1 MINEKMTFADLKCFE
16 EALHR
21 KLTDNEAMLGYT
33 KGFQALLEF
42 IGMTEEKYMAYLQL
56 LKLLVTY
63 CTEDKIKFAKLRQS
77 ADYSDAFALLSDFIA
92 DCSIE
97 DVPEKEGFTIE
108 EDNELADPIYEYS
121 VDNNEFSIEK
131 IIDYFVF
138 NLSEEEKF
146 WYSEYLKL
154 DKELS
159 NLKKFVQDILDDEEE
174 HIVEE
179 MFSDMF
185 DIVKQSVVEMTAA
198 KLANDGNSQVLN
210 KVLMKEVLDYI
221 ENNWTNYT
229 VQIIN
234 DSIKVKKY

>member
-97 DVPEKEGFTIE
+97 DVPEKEGFSIE
-108 EDNELADPIYEYS
+108 EDNELGDPVNEDTVDEDDIS
-121 VDNNEFSIEK
+121 VDEIIE
-131 IIDYFVF
+131 YFVL
-138 NLSEEEKF
+138 NLSEEETF
-146 WYSEYLKL
+146 WYLEYLKL

-159 NLKKFVQDILDDEEE
+159 NLKKFVQDLLDDEEE

-179 MFSDMF
+179 MFSAMF
-185 DIVKQSVVEMTAA
+185 DVVKQSVVEMTAA
-198 KLANDGNSQVLN
+198 KLASDGNSQKLN
-210 KVLMKEVLDYI
+210 KDLIKEVLDYI

-234 DSIKVKKY
+234 DSIKVKKF

>member
-33 KGFQALLEF
+33 KGFKALLDF

-97 DVPEKEGFTIE
+97 DVPEKEGFSIE
-108 EDNELADPIYEYS
+108 EDCESKNCEDSTDDDDIS
-121 VDNNEFSIEK
+121 VDEIIE
-131 IIDYFVF
+131 YFVL
-138 NLSEEEKF
+138 NLSEDETF
-146 WYSEYLKL
+146 WYLEYLKL

-159 NLKKFVQDILDDEEE
+159 NLKKFVQDLLDDEEE
-174 HIVEE
+174 HIVED
-179 MFSDMF
+179 MFSAMF
-185 DIVKQSVVEMTAA
+185 DVVKQSVVEMTAA

-210 KVLMKEVLDYI
+210 KDILKEVLDYI

-234 DSIKVKKY
+234 DSIKIKKY

>member
-97 DVPEKEGFTIE
+97 DVPEKEGFSIE
-108 EDNELADPIYEYS
+108 EDEESKSCEDSTDDDIS
-121 VDNNEFSIEK
+121 VDEIIE
-131 IIDYFVF
+131 YFVL
-138 NLSEEEKF
+138 NLSEEETF
-146 WYSEYLKL
+146 WYLEYLKL

-159 NLKKFVQDILDDEEE
+159 NLKKFVQDLLDDEEE

-179 MFSDMF
+179 MFSAMF
-185 DIVKQSVVEMTAA
+185 DVVKQSVVEMTAA
-198 KLANDGNSQVLN
+198 KLASDGNSQKLN
-210 KVLMKEVLDYI
+210 KDLIKEVLDYI

-234 DSIKVKKY
+234 DSIKIKKY

>member
-33 KGFQALLEF
+33 KGFKALLEF

-97 DVPEKEGFTIE
+97 DVPEKEGFSIE
-108 EDNELADPIYEYS
+108 EDNELGDPVNEDTVDEDDIS
-121 VDNNEFSIEK
+121 VDEIIE
-131 IIDYFVF
+131 YFVLT
-138 NLSEEEKF
+138 LSEEETF
-146 WYSEYLKL
+146 WYLEYLKL

-159 NLKKFVQDILDDEEE
+159 NLKKFVQDLLDDEEE

-179 MFSDMF
+179 MFSAMF
-185 DIVKQSVVEMTAA
+185 DVVKQSVVEMTAA
-198 KLANDGNSQVLN
+198 KLASDGNSQKLN
-210 KVLMKEVLDYI
+210 KDLIKEVLDYI
-221 ENNWTNYT
+221 ENNWTNYK

-234 DSIKVKKY
+234 DSIKVKKF

>member
-33 KGFQALLEF
+33 KGFKALLDF

-97 DVPEKEGFTIE
+97 DVPEKEGFSIE
-108 EDNELADPIYEYS
+108 EDNELADPINEDTVDEDCIS
-121 VDNNEFSIEK
+121 VDEIIE
-131 IIDYFVF
+131 YFVL
-138 NLSEEEKF
+138 NLSEEETF
-146 WYSEYLKL
+146 WYLEYLKL

-159 NLKKFVQDILDDEEE
+159 NLKKFVQDLLDDEEE
-174 HIVEE
+174 HIVEK

-185 DIVKQSVVEMTAA
+185 DVVKQSVVEMTAT

-210 KVLMKEVLDYI
+210 KAIMKEVLNYI

-234 DSIKVKKY
+234 DSIKVKKF

>member
-97 DVPEKEGFTIE
+97 DVHEKEGFSIE
-108 EDNELADPIYEYS
+108 EDNELGDSADEDCIS
-121 VDNNEFSIEK
+121 VDEIIE
-131 IIDYFVF
+131 YFVL
-138 NLSEEEKF
+138 NLSEEETF
-146 WYSEYLKL
+146 WYLEYLKL

-159 NLKKFVQDILDDEEE
+159 NLKKFVQDLLDDEEE

-179 MFSDMF
+179 MFSAMF
-185 DIVKQSVVEMTAA
+185 DVVKQSVVEMTAA
-198 KLANDGNSQVLN
+198 KLASDGNSQKLN
-210 KVLMKEVLDYI
+210 KDLMKEVLNYI

>member
-33 KGFQALLEF
+33 KGFKALLEF

-97 DVPEKEGFTIE
+97 DVPEKEGFSIE
-108 EDNELADPIYEYS
+108 DGNELDDPVNEDSTDEDDIS
-121 VDNNEFSIEK
+121 VDEIIE
-131 IIDYFVF
+131 YFVL
-138 NLSEEEKF
+138 NLSEEETF
-146 WYSEYLKL
+146 WYLEYLKL

-159 NLKKFVQDILDDEEE
+159 NLKKFVQDLLDDEEE
-174 HIVEE
+174 HIVEK

-185 DIVKQSVVEMTAA
+185 DVVKQSVVEMTAA
-198 KLANDGNSQVLN
+198 KLASDGNSQKLN
-210 KVLMKEVLDYI
+210 KDLIKEVLNYI

-234 DSIKVKKY
+234 DSIKIKKF

>member
-33 KGFQALLEF
+33 KGFKALLDF

-108 EDNELADPIYEYS
+108 DNEELGDPVNEDFTDEDSIS
-121 VDNNEFSIEK
+121 VDEIIE
-131 IIDYFVF
+131 YFVL
-138 NLSEEEKF
+138 NLSEEETF
-146 WYSEYLKL
+146 WYLEYLKL

-159 NLKKFVQDILDDEEE
+159 NLKKFVQDLLDDEEE

-179 MFSDMF
+179 MFSAMF
-185 DIVKQSVVEMTAA
+185 DVVKQSVVELTAA

-210 KVLMKEVLDYI
+210 KVLMKEVLNYI

-234 DSIKVKKY
+234 DSIKVKKF

>member
-97 DVPEKEGFTIE
+97 DAPEKEGFSIE
-108 EDNELADPIYEYS
+108 EEGESKNCEDCTDEDDIS
-121 VDNNEFSIEK
+121 VDEIIE
-131 IIDYFVF
+131 YFVL
-138 NLSEEEKF
+138 NLSEEETF
-146 WYSEYLKL
+146 WYLEYLKL

-159 NLKKFVQDILDDEEE
+159 NLKKFVQDLLDDEEE

-179 MFSDMF
+179 MFSAMF
-185 DIVKQSVVEMTAA
+185 DVVKQSVVEMTAA
-198 KLANDGNSQVLN
+198 KLASDGNSQKLN
-210 KVLMKEVLDYI
+210 KDLIKEVLDYI

-234 DSIKVKKY
+234 DSIKIKKY

>member
-97 DVPEKEGFTIE
+97 DVPEKEGFSIE
-108 EDNELADPIYEYS
+108 EDNELGDPVNEDTVDEDDIS
-121 VDNNEFSIEK
+121 VDEIIE
-131 IIDYFVF
+131 YFVL
-138 NLSEEEKF
+138 NLSEEETF
-146 WYSEYLKL
+146 WYLEYLKL

-159 NLKKFVQDILDDEEE
+159 NLKKFVQDLLDDEEE

-179 MFSDMF
+179 MFSAMF
-185 DIVKQSVVEMTAA
+185 DVVKQSVVEMTAA
-198 KLANDGNSQVLN
+198 KLAHDGNSQKLN
-210 KVLMKEVLDYI
+210 KDLMKEVLNYI

-234 DSIKVKKY
+234 DSIKIKKY

>member
-33 KGFQALLEF
+33 KGFKALLEC

-108 EDNELADPIYEYS
+108 EDEELGDPVNEDSTDDDDIS
-121 VDNNEFSIEK
+121 VDEIIE
-131 IIDYFVF
+131 YFVL
-138 NLSEEEKF
+138 NLSEEETF
-146 WYSEYLKL
+146 WYLEYLKL

-159 NLKKFVQDILDDEEE
+159 NLKKFVQDLLDDEEE

-179 MFSDMF
+179 MFSAMF
-185 DIVKQSVVEMTAA
+185 DVVKQSVVEMTAA
-198 KLANDGNSQVLN
+198 KLASDGNSQVLN
-210 KVLMKEVLDYI
+210 KAIIKEVLNYI

-234 DSIKVKKY
+234 DSIKVKKF

>member
-33 KGFQALLEF
+33 KGFKALLEF

-97 DVPEKEGFTIE
+97 DVPEKEGFSIE
-108 EDNELADPIYEYS
+108 EDCESKNCEDFTDDDCLS
-121 VDNNEFSIEK
+121 VDEIIE
-131 IIDYFVF
+131 YFVL
-138 NLSEEEKF
+138 NLSEEETF
-146 WYSEYLKL
+146 WYLEYLKL

-159 NLKKFVQDILDDEEE
+159 NLKKFVQDLLDDEEE
-174 HIVEE
+174 HIVEK

-185 DIVKQSVVEMTAA
+185 DVVKQSVIEMTAA
-198 KLANDGNSQVLN
+198 KLANDGNSQKLN
-210 KVLMKEVLDYI
+210 KDLLKEVLDYI

-234 DSIKVKKY
+234 DSIKVKKF

>member
-33 KGFQALLEF
+33 KGFKALLDF

-97 DVPEKEGFTIE
+97 DVPEKEGFSIE
-108 EDNELADPIYEYS
+108 EDNELGNPVNEDTVDEDCIS
-121 VDNNEFSIEK
+121 VDEIIE
-131 IIDYFVF
+131 YFVL
-138 NLSEEEKF
+138 NLSEEETF
-146 WYSEYLKL
+146 WYLEYLKL

-159 NLKKFVQDILDDEEE
+159 NLKKFVQDLLDDEEE

-179 MFSDMF
+179 MFSAMF
-185 DIVKQSVVEMTAA
+185 DVVKQSVIEITAA
-198 KLANDGNSQVLN
+198 KLASDGNSQVLN
-210 KVLMKEVLDYI
+210 KVLMKEVLNYI

-234 DSIKVKKY
+234 DSIKVKKF

>member
-1 MINEKMTFADLKCFE
+1 MINEKMPFADLKCFE

-33 KGFQALLEF
+33 KGFKALLEF

-97 DVPEKEGFTIE
+97 DVPEKEGFSIE
-108 EDNELADPIYEYS
+108 EDNELSDPVYEYS
-121 VDNNEFSIEK
+121 VDNSEFSVEK

-138 NLSEEEKF
+138 DLSEEDRF
-146 WYSEYLKL
+146 WYLEYLKL

-159 NLKKFVQDILDDEEE
+159 NLKKFVQDLLDDEEE

-179 MFSDMF
+179 MFSAMF
-185 DIVKQSVVEMTAA
+185 DVVKQSVVEMTAA
-198 KLANDGNSQVLN
+198 KLASDGNSQKLN
-210 KVLMKEVLDYI
+210 KDLIKEVLDYI

-234 DSIKVKKY
+234 DSIKIKKY

>member
-97 DVPEKEGFTIE
+97 DVPEKEGFSIE
-108 EDNELADPIYEYS
+108 EDEESKNCEDSTDEDSIS
-121 VDNNEFSIEK
+121 VDEIIE
-131 IIDYFVF
+131 YFVL
-138 NLSEEEKF
+138 NLSEEETF
-146 WYSEYLKL
+146 WYLEYLKL

-159 NLKKFVQDILDDEEE
+159 NLKKFVQDLLDDEEE

-179 MFSDMF
+179 MFSAMF
-185 DIVKQSVVEMTAA
+185 DVVKQSVVEMTAA
-198 KLANDGNSQVLN
+198 KLANDGNSQKLN
-210 KVLMKEVLDYI
+210 KDLIKEVLDYI

-234 DSIKVKKY
+234 DSIKIKKY

>member
-33 KGFQALLEF
+33 KGFKALLDF

-97 DVPEKEGFTIE
+97 DVPEKEGFDIE
-108 EDNELADPIYEYS
+108 EDNELSDPVNEDTVDEDCIS
-121 VDNNEFSIEK
+121 VDEIIE
-131 IIDYFVF
+131 YFVLD
-138 NLSEEEKF
+138 LSEEEKC
-146 WYSEYLKL
+146 WYLEYLKL

-159 NLKKFVQDILDDEEE
+159 NLKKFVQDLLDDEEE

-179 MFSDMF
+179 MFSAMF
-185 DIVKQSVVEMTAA
+185 DVVKQSVVEMTAA
-198 KLANDGNSQVLN
+198 KLASDGNSQKIN
-210 KVLMKEVLDYI
+210 KDLMKEVLDYI

-234 DSIKVKKY
+234 DSIKVKKF

>member
-33 KGFQALLEF
+33 KGFKALLDF

-97 DVPEKEGFTIE
+97 DVPEKEGFSIE
-108 EDNELADPIYEYS
+108 EENELGDPVNEDTVDEDDIS
-121 VDNNEFSIEK
+121 VDEIIE
-131 IIDYFVF
+131 YFVL
-138 NLSEEEKF
+138 NLSEEETF
-146 WYSEYLKL
+146 WYLEYLKL

-159 NLKKFVQDILDDEEE
+159 NLKKFVQDLLDDEEE

-179 MFSDMF
+179 MFSAMF
-185 DIVKQSVVEMTAA
+185 DVVKHSVVEMTAA
-198 KLANDGNSQVLN
+198 KLASDGNSQVLN
-210 KVLMKEVLDYI
+210 KNIMKEVLNYI

-234 DSIKVKKY
+234 DSIKVKKF

>member
-97 DVPEKEGFTIE
+97 DVPEKEGFDIE
-108 EDNELADPIYEYS
+108 DDCESKNCEDSTDEDCIS
-121 VDNNEFSIEK
+121 VDEIIE
-131 IIDYFVF
+131 YFVL
-138 NLSEEEKF
+138 NLSEDETF
-146 WYSEYLKL
+146 WYLEYLKL

-159 NLKKFVQDILDDEEE
+159 NLKKFVQDLLDDEEE

-179 MFSDMF
+179 MFSAMF
-185 DIVKQSVVEMTAA
+185 DVVKQSVVEMTAA

-210 KVLMKEVLDYI
+210 KVLMKEVLNYI

-234 DSIKVKKY
+234 DSIKVKKF

>member
-33 KGFQALLEF
+33 KGFKALLEF

-97 DVPEKEGFTIE
+97 DVPEKEGFSIE
-108 EDNELADPIYEYS
+108 EDNELSDPVYEYS
-121 VDNNEFSIEK
+121 VDNSEFSVEK

-138 NLSEEEKF
+138 DLSEEDRF
-146 WYSEYLKL
+146 WYLEYLKL

-159 NLKKFVQDILDDEEE
+159 NLKKFVQDLLDDEEE

-179 MFSDMF
+179 MFSAMF
-185 DIVKQSVVEMTAA
+185 DVVKQSVVEMTAA
-198 KLANDGNSQVLN
+198 KLANDGNSQKLN
-210 KVLMKEVLDYI
+210 KDLMKEVLDYI

-234 DSIKVKKY
+234 DSIKIKKY

>member
-33 KGFQALLEF
+33 KGFKALLEF

-97 DVPEKEGFTIE
+97 DVPEKEGFSIE
-108 EDNELADPIYEYS
+108 EDNELGDPVNEDSTDEDDIS
-121 VDNNEFSIEK
+121 VDEIIE
-131 IIDYFVF
+131 YFVL
-138 NLSEEEKF
+138 NLSEEETF
-146 WYSEYLKL
+146 WYLEYLKL

-159 NLKKFVQDILDDEEE
+159 NLKKFVQDLLDDEEE

-179 MFSDMF
+179 MFSAMF
-185 DIVKQSVVEMTAA
+185 DVVKQSVVEMTAA

-210 KVLMKEVLDYI
+210 KSIMKEVLDYI

-234 DSIKVKKY
+234 DSIKVKKF

>member
-33 KGFQALLEF
+33 KGFKALLEF

-97 DVPEKEGFTIE
+97 DVPEKEGFDIE
-108 EDNELADPIYEYS
+108 EDDESKNCEDSTDEDGIS
-121 VDNNEFSIEK
+121 VDEIIE
-131 IIDYFVF
+131 YFVL
-138 NLSEEEKF
+138 NLSEEETF
-146 WYSEYLKL
+146 WYLEYLKL

-159 NLKKFVQDILDDEEE
+159 NLKKFVQDLLDDEEE

-179 MFSDMF
+179 MFSAMF
-185 DIVKQSVVEMTAA
+185 DVVKQSVVEMTAA
-198 KLANDGNSQVLN
+198 KLTSDGNSQVLN
-210 KVLMKEVLDYI
+210 KAIMKEVLDYI

-234 DSIKVKKY
+234 DSIKVKKF

>member
-97 DVPEKEGFTIE
+97 DVPEKEGFSIE
-108 EDNELADPIYEYS
+108 EDNELSDPVYEYS
-121 VDNNEFSIEK
+121 VDNSEFSVEK

-138 NLSEEEKF
+138 DLSEEDRF
-146 WYSEYLKL
+146 WYLEYLKL

-159 NLKKFVQDILDDEEE
+159 NLKKFVQDLLDDEEE

-179 MFSDMF
+179 MFSAMF
-185 DIVKQSVVEMTAA
+185 DVVKQSVVEMTAA
-198 KLANDGNSQVLN
+198 KLASDGNSQKLN
-210 KVLMKEVLDYI
+210 KDLIKEVLDYI

-234 DSIKVKKY
+234 DSIKIKKY

>member
-33 KGFQALLEF
+33 KGFKALLDF

-97 DVPEKEGFTIE
+97 DVPEKEGFSIE
-108 EDNELADPIYEYS
+108 EENELGDPVNEDTVDEDDIS
-121 VDNNEFSIEK
+121 VDEIIE
-131 IIDYFVF
+131 YFVL
-138 NLSEEEKF
+138 NLSEEETF
-146 WYSEYLKL
+146 WYLEYLKL

-159 NLKKFVQDILDDEEE
+159 NLKKFVQDLLDDEEE

-179 MFSDMF
+179 MFSAMF
-185 DIVKQSVVEMTAA
+185 DVVKQSVVEMTAA
-198 KLANDGNSQVLN
+198 KLASDGNSQVLN
-210 KVLMKEVLDYI
+210 KNIMKEVLNYI

-234 DSIKVKKY
+234 DSIKVKKF

>member
-33 KGFQALLEF
+33 KGFKALLEF

-97 DVPEKEGFTIE
+97 DVPEKEGFSIE
-108 EDNELADPIYEYS
+108 DDCESKNCEDFTDEDDIS
-121 VDNNEFSIEK
+121 VDEIIEC
-131 IIDYFVF
+131 FVAT
-138 NLSEEEKF
+138 LSEEKRF

-159 NLKKFVQDILDDEEE
+159 NLKKFVQDLLDDEEE
-174 HIVEE
+174 HIVEK

-185 DIVKQSVVEMTAA
+185 DVVKQSVVEMTAA

-210 KVLMKEVLDYI
+210 KAIMKEVLDYI
-221 ENNWTNYT
+221 EDNWTNYT

-234 DSIKVKKY
+234 DSIKVKKF